1 MAEIPPETV
10 PSSSQPSSSQKSPQ
24 DSSQSV
30 IVDFL
35 ADRLTW
41 TIKSVPAFPNFAPYP
56 GACYQMFP
64 GMYPALV
71 PGLTLPQHEEHGS
84 RGAGIY
90 AVSVNP
96 FDRQVTGLPYNTL
109 IPLTYHTPTRPSSEA
124 AAASEYQ
131 GQAGQQQQPQ
141 QQQPAPQRQVV
152 VRRFQI
158 AFQIDLF
165 LMLKLAAV
173 IFLFNQDG
181 SRQRLI
187 VLVFFAALI
196 YLYQTGALTPIIRWL
211 SRGMQRA
218 AAPPHPPRPAARAEN
233 VAAPRQEG
241 DNAAPAEGQ
250 AEAENGNQAGNEGDR
265 AVENENGAEPGR
277 VNGGNQWWGIVKEI
291 QMIVFGF
298 ITSLLP
304 GFHNHM
310 D

>member
-1 MAEIPPETV
+1 MAENPLETA

-24 DSSQSV
+24 DSPQ
-30 IVDFL
+30 
-35 ADRLTW
+35 
-41 TIKSVPAFPNFAPYP
+41 VPAFSNFMPFP
-56 GACYQMFP
+56 GGYYQMIP

-71 PGLTLPQHEEHGS
+71 PGLTLPQHEENGN

-90 AVSVNP
+90 AVPVNP
-96 FDRQVTGLPYNTL
+96 YDRQITGLTYNTL
-109 IPLTYHTPTRPSSEA
+109 IPLTYHTPSSRPSSEA
-124 AAASEYQ
+124 AAASENQ
-131 GQAGQQQQPQ
+131 GQAGQLPQ

-187 VLVFFAALI
+187 VLVFFAALV

-211 SRGMQRA
+211 SQGMQRA
-218 AAPPHPPRPAARAEN
+218 AAPPHPPRPAARDEHIP
-233 VAAPRQEG
+233 APRPEG
-241 DNAAPAEGQ
+241 DNAAPAEGLP
-250 AEAENGNQAGNEGDR
+250 EAENGNQPANDADQ
-265 AVENENGAEPGR
+265 AVENENVAEPDN

>member
-1 MAEIPPETV
+1 MGENSAETAS
-10 PSSSQPSSSQKSPQ
+10 SSSQPSSSSPPQKSTEEVFKQ
-24 DSSQSV
+24 SQ
-30 IVDFL
+30 I
-35 ADRLTW
+35 
-41 TIKSVPAFPNFAPYP
+41 PAFYNFPAVPDGY
-56 GACYQMFP
+56 YQMYP
-64 GMYPALV
+64 VMYPVPV
-71 PGLTLPQHEEHGS
+71 PGFVPPQNEEHRN

-90 AVSVNP
+90 AVPVNP
-96 FDRQVTGLPYNTL
+96 YMGHVTGIPYNTL
-109 IPLTYHTPTRPSSEA
+109 IPLTYNTPTRPTSEA
-124 AAASEYQ
+124 STNAENQ
-131 GQAGQQQQPQ
+131 GQAAQQQHQ

-187 VLVFFAALI
+187 VLVLFASI
-196 YLYQTGALTPIIRWL
+196 VYLYQTGALTPIVRWL
-211 SRGMQRA
+211 SQGMQRA

-233 VAAPRQEG
+233 VPAARQG
-241 DNAAPAEGQ
+241 VDNAVPAEVQPQGGMVNQ
-250 AEAENGNQAGNEGDR
+250 NQPAANEADR
-265 AVENENGAEPGR
+265 VVENENVAQPEVG
-277 VNGGNQWWGIVKEI
+277 NGGNQWWGIVKEV

>member
-1 MAEIPPETV
+1 MAENAPETV
-10 PSSSQPSSSQKSPQ
+10 PLSSQPSSSSQKSPQ
-24 DSSQSV
+24 DSSQ
-30 IVDFL
+30 
-35 ADRLTW
+35 
-41 TIKSVPAFPNFAPYP
+41 VPAFSNFHPFLGGY
-56 GACYQMFP
+56 YQMIP

-71 PGLTLPQHEEHGS
+71 PGLTLPQHEEHGN

-90 AVSVNP
+90 AVPLNP
-96 FDRQVTGLPYNTL
+96 FDRHATGLPYNTL
-109 IPLTYHTPTRPSSEA
+109 IPLTYRTPTRPSSEEA
-124 AAASEYQ
+124 AAASENQ
-131 GQAGQQQQPQ
+131 WQAGQQQQPQ
-141 QQQPAPQRQVV
+141 QQQPAPQRPV

-187 VLVFFAALI
+187 VLVFFAALV

-218 AAPPHPPRPAARAEN
+218 AAPPHPPRPAAAARAEN
-233 VAAPRQEG
+233 VPAPRQEG

-250 AEAENGNQAGNEGDR
+250 PEAEIGNQPANDADQ
-265 AVENENGAEPGR
+265 AVENENVAEPDRG
-277 VNGGNQWWGIVKEI
+277 NGGNQWWGIVKEI